1 MQWNWR
7 LERRPVEYVD
17 ITMHEIYSRHA
28 GQEFKFAYSTKGEEF
43 LNKAFL
49 DSKIA
54 GPYGPSLFSL
64 GCFSPFHRRTLKKKA
79 KKRAGIRTDVSF
91 VFSESIEFQKNLRM
105 GKRTTTK
112 MESLFIRL
120 VNEI

>member
-64 GCFSPFHRRTLKKKA
+64 GCFSPFHRRTLKKKKP
-79 KKRAGIRTDVSF
+79 KKEREFERMFLSSSPSQLSF
-91 VFSESIEFQKNLRM
+91 RRI
-105 GKRTTTK
+105 
-112 MESLFIRL
+112 
-120 VNEI
+120 